1 MSSITEITLGNGWEV
16 QARPVP
22 PHATYV
28 WQQIHIPT
36 PNKPSRPMVE
46 LVSEVTGHTEIVPAL
61 PDSDEWDA
69 WVEQIKVWNDAVQE
83 IRIKTRTNEMAFSLD
98 YSIIAFKHQGLY
110 PDNGWMKEPPDDWSA
125 PDVYIEQCT
134 QDGVDTQTQNSRRMQ
149 FINLELLERSIFI
162 DEVSRIAFPMG
173 DADTS
178 PVREEEIRA
187 VLEKFR
193 AGDGVSNPSGSVDND
208 TRTEDRTRE
217 DESVLT
223 RDVDSSRDGF
233 FRRLVQLVKGS

>member
-1 MSSITEITLGNGWEV
+1 M
-16 QARPVP
+16 
-22 PHATYV
+22 
-28 WQQIHIPT
+28 
-36 PNKPSRPMVE
+36 
-46 LVSEVTGHTEIVPAL
+46 
-61 PDSDEWDA
+61 DERA
-69 WVEQIKVWNDAVQE
+69 
-83 IRIKTRTNEMAFSLD
+83 
-98 YSIIAFKHQGLY
+98 
-110 PDNGWMKEPPDDWSA
+110 PDDWSA

>member
-83 IRIKTRTNEMAFSLD
+83 ITHQDKNERDGHFRLDVLD
-98 YSIIAFKHQGLY
+98 YCHSSIKDCIQI
-110 PDNGWMKEPPDDWSA
+110 M
-125 PDVYIEQCT
+125 
-134 QDGVDTQTQNSRRMQ
+134 DG
-149 FINLELLERSIFI
+149 
-162 DEVSRIAFPMG
+162 
-173 DADTS
+173 
-178 PVREEEIRA
+178 
-187 VLEKFR
+187 
-193 AGDGVSNPSGSVDND
+193 
-208 TRTEDRTRE
+208 
-217 DESVLT
+217 
-223 RDVDSSRDGF
+223 
-233 FRRLVQLVKGS
+233 